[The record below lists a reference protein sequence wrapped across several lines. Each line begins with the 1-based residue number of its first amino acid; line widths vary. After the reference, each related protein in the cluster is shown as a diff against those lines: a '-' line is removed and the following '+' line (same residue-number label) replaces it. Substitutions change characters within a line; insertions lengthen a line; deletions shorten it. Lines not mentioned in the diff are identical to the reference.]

1 MVKIALSDLV
11 IISSIIV
18 GLVSIPFLV
27 TGPLSDNIPTGR
39 LVLGMNDTQ
48 VEGIPNKM
56 TKIFSSDKYE
66 KVYETA
72 FGRFTMRIS
81 AGEIFQELSKPGKIT
96 VVSEDTEKTT
106 WRITTQEYKLEIVRR
121 PNSVVQTCNTPDG
134 MLKKIKENGEVT
146 EEFQG
151 MNQEGVIS
159 ICSRAE
165 LDLQEEVDKM
175 EQIKSESEIP
185 STETKNIY
193 GRVKIREINVS
204 AEWVKLVNT
213 ASVSVDMTG
222 WKLMNGKETGT
233 GTYTYTFN
241 NFTLPPNGYVYVYSD
256 DAGTTNCTETE
267 TTLCWSRSNEWDSSR
282 DIAILIN
289 NKGEEVSRC
298 VYIKSDVKNNL
309 VVCS

>member
-1 MVKIALSDLV
+1 MIEIALSDILV
-11 IISSIIV
+11 ISSIIV

-56 TKIFSSDKYE
+56 VKTFSSEKYE

-72 FGRFTMRIS
+72 FGKFTVRIS
-81 AGEIFQELSKPGKIT
+81 AGEVFQELSKPGKIT
-96 VVSEDTEKTT
+96 VVTEDTEKTV
-106 WRITTQEYKLEIVRR
+106 WSITTQEYKLEIMRK
-121 PNSVVQTCNTPDG
+121 PNSVLQTCNTPDG
-134 MLKKIKENGEVT
+134 VLKKVKENGEVT

-151 MNQEGVIS
+151 MNQDEVVY

-175 EQIKSESEIP
+175 EQINAESEIP
-185 STETKNIY
+185 STETKTIY
-193 GRVKIREINVS
+193 GRVKIKEINVS
-204 AEWVKLVNT
+204 AEWVKLENT
-213 ASVSVDMTG
+213 GSVSIDMSG

-233 GTYTYTFN
+233 GTYTYTFG
-241 NFTLPPNGYVYVYSD
+241 NFTIGPNGYVYVYSD
-256 DAGTTNCTETE
+256 DAGTVNCTETE
-267 TTLCWSRSNEWDSSR
+267 TSLCWDRSNEWDSSR
-282 DIAILIN
+282 DIAILRN
-289 NKGEEVSRC
+289 SKGEEVSRC
-298 VYIKSDVKNNL
+298 VYIMSDVKDDL